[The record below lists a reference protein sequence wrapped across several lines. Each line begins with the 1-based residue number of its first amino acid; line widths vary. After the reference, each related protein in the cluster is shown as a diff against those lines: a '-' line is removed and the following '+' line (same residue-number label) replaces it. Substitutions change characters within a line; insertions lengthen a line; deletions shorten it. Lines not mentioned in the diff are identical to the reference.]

1 MTCRLDINRY
11 QQQIDRLSN
20 NINNIVY
27 NLWSDTCG
35 CLVQSQL
42 VCLSQ
47 NFIDQAVLSF
57 VVTNEKTRQSKR
69 REKIKAGVRWR
80 DSLENVSLVDPVPE
94 VDEDGPQAWLLTKLN
109 RHDIVGDM
117 IATARLLGSPDYN
130 CKEKWDRL
138 IESGDAC
145 YCIIYDT
152 LRSHR
157 RNTQE
162 DTIFNIDDI

>member
-1 MTCRLDINRY
+1 MTCRLDIGRY
-11 QQQIDRLSN
+11 QQQIDQLSN
-20 NINNIVY
+20 NINGIVY

-35 CLVQSQL
+35 CLVKSQL
-42 VCLSQ
+42 ACLSQ

-69 REKIKAGVRWR
+69 REKIKAGVTWR

-157 RNTQE
+157 RNTQ
-162 DTIFNIDDI
+162 DSIFEEYEN

>member
-20 NINNIVY
+20 NINGIVY

-35 CLVQSQL
+35 CLVKSQL
-42 VCLSQ
+42 ACLSQ

-69 REKIKAGVRWR
+69 REKIKAGVTWR

-157 RNTQE
+157 RNTQ
-162 DTIFNIDDI
+162 DSIFEEYEN

>member
-20 NINNIVY
+20 NINGIVN

-35 CLVQSQL
+35 CLVKSQIA
-42 VCLSQ
+42 CLSK

-145 YCIIYDT
+145 YCIIYDI

-157 RNTQE
+157 RNTQ
-162 DTIFNIDDI
+162 DSIFEEYEN

>member
-1 MTCRLDINRY
+1 MTYRLDINRY

-20 NINNIVY
+20 NINGIVY

-35 CLVQSQL
+35 CLVKSQL
-42 VCLSQ
+42 ACLSQ

-145 YCIIYDT
+145 YCIIYDI

-157 RNTQE
+157 RNTQ
-162 DTIFNIDDI
+162 DSIFEEYEN

>member
-1 MTCRLDINRY
+1 
-11 QQQIDRLSN
+11 
-20 NINNIVY
+20 
-27 NLWSDTCG
+27 
-35 CLVQSQL
+35 

>member
-1 MTCRLDINRY
+1 MTYRLDIGRY
-11 QQQIDRLSN
+11 QQQIDQLSN
-20 NINNIVY
+20 NINGIVY

-35 CLVQSQL
+35 CLVKSQL
-42 VCLSQ
+42 ACLSQ

-145 YCIIYDT
+145 YCIIYDI

-157 RNTQE
+157 RNTPE
-162 DTIFNIDDI
+162 DTIFNVDD

>member
-1 MTCRLDINRY
+1 MTYRLDIGRY

-20 NINNIVY
+20 NINGIVY

-35 CLVQSQL
+35 CLVKSQL
-42 VCLSQ
+42 ACLSQ

-69 REKIKAGVRWR
+69 RENIKAGVRWR
-80 DSLENVSLVDPVPE
+80 DSLENATLVDPVPE

-145 YCIIYDT
+145 YCIIYDI

-157 RNTQE
+157 RNTQ
-162 DTIFNIDDI
+162 DSIFEEYEN

>member
-20 NINNIVY
+20 NINGIVN

-35 CLVQSQL
+35 CLVKSQL
-42 VCLSQ
+42 ACLSQ

-69 REKIKAGVRWR
+69 RENIKAGVRWR
-80 DSLENVSLVDPVPE
+80 DSLENATLVDPVPE

-145 YCIIYDT
+145 YCIIYDI

-157 RNTQE
+157 RNTQ
-162 DTIFNIDDI
+162 DSIFEEYEN

>member
-20 NINNIVY
+20 NINGIVY

-35 CLVQSQL
+35 CLVKSQL
-42 VCLSQ
+42 ACLSQ

-94 VDEDGPQAWLLTKLN
+94 VDEYGPQAWLLTKLN

-157 RNTQE
+157 RNTQ
-162 DTIFNIDDI
+162 DSIFEEYEN